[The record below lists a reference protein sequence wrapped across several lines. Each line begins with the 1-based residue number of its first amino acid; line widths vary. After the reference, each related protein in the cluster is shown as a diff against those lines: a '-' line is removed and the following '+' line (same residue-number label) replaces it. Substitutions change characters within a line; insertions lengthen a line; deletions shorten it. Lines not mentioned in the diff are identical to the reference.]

1 LRAVHA
7 SFRLSHTVVR
17 VAIIGM
23 DELGRSLLKLLETQR
38 QKLRSV
44 FEIDIRIFSI
54 VTFDKEEQATL
65 ISLQS
70 QQSDSITKE
79 HFEKAVLSSS
89 DVAGIV
95 PGGLSTLASQMLS
108 GNTSHM
114 IIFDCTSFDQVSKY
128 HPSWLRSH
136 IHVITANNTGLSGSY
151 NLRSDIQQAE
161 TEQGK
166 RSANYLREVTVGG
179 AMPVI
184 NSLQELLISGDKIRR
199 IDGILSVSMSYILH
213 RIAPPPN
220 LNQCQDFDEKISQG
234 QFLNDFKAED
244 EKCSLSKA
252 VSEAIALGLMEEDPL
267 KDLNNEYTARCLMV
281 LAKELGLADEYDVE
295 KIQLN
300 SETLIVGGSKTKI
313 QGIKYEEIVDQLD
326 RNMKKIV
333 EDAAKE
339 GCVPRHVSS
348 IDVAT
353 GEIRIAILNVPSH
366 HIFAITP
373 PSCECV
379 RFFTERHNRYP
390 LIIQGPSAG
399 AESTASGLLAELLR
413 LMRTKV
419 GVKSGAL
426 SRIGSSAMLT

>member
-1 LRAVHA
+1 
-7 SFRLSHTVVR
+7 
-17 VAIIGM
+17 M
-23 DELGRSLLKLLETQR
+23 
-38 QKLRSV
+38 
-44 FEIDIRIFSI
+44 
-54 VTFDKEEQATL
+54 
-65 ISLQS
+65 
-70 QQSDSITKE
+70 
-79 HFEKAVLSSS
+79 
-89 DVAGIV
+89 
-95 PGGLSTLASQMLS
+95 
-108 GNTSHM
+108 
-114 IIFDCTSFDQVSKY
+114 
-128 HPSWLRSH
+128 
-136 IHVITANNTGLSGSY
+136 ITANNTGLSGSY

-267 KDLNNEYTARCLMV
+267 KDLSNEYTARCLMV